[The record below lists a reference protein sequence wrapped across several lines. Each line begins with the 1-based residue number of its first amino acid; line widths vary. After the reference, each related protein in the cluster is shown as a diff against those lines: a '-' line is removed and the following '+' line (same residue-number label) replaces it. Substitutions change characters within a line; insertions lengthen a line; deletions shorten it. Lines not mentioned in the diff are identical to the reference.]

1 MKGCASYGGGG
12 VHVGG
17 DPNVTMEDCVA
28 VNLVPGTAAGIRI
41 DGPATINAHGLVLR
55 GFDQPVVNN
64 GGDLRLIDPDITKDI
79 NAAETS
85 RQRSGRRR
93 KKRG

>member
-1 MKGCASYGGGG
+1 
-12 VHVGG
+12 
-17 DPNVTMEDCVA
+17 MEDCVA